1 MREAA
6 LFKSVIDK
14 QTSGARWEGK
24 LSVLTG
30 LSRGIIPSPRRVN
43 IYLRPVT
50 NKTDVYGPSMEK
62 EGIHFSLSFSL
73 SHTRDGNK
81 NKESERN
88 LIEYEKIGSL
98 CCVSSSERK
107 QGDRRTQRLRIG
119 KRLENWPGKI
129 RSTSIWCDK
138 LTFIQFLQIFFQLS
152 GQKLVKQRGL
162 DPVNPVYFIQF
173 YSYKLKIQFNLDVRR
188 CYKTMFEIRL
198 NGEILMTRG
207 WQRMQ

>member
-1 MREAA
+1 M
-6 LFKSVIDK
+6 
-14 QTSGARWEGK
+14 
-24 LSVLTG
+24 SVLTG

-119 KRLENWPGKI
+119 ERLENWPGNV
-129 RSTSIWCDK
+129 D
-138 LTFIQFLQIFFQLS
+138 
-152 GQKLVKQRGL
+152 
-162 DPVNPVYFIQF
+162 
-173 YSYKLKIQFNLDVRR
+173 
-188 CYKTMFEIRL
+188 M
-198 NGEILMTRG
+198 M
-207 WQRMQ
+207 